1 MAQLG
6 ISAAWYYLVFTAI
19 GLALVTFAAIMS
31 HIPRIPQQRGLL
43 AVILIAG
50 FAAVLSMLLTQVT
63 NPGNDFETSPFWYDL
78 FRIAMGLVLVA
89 ALIDLVYYFQA
100 KRRQLDG
107 ATWSL
112 LVAIG
117 LLICGALGS
126 THNSGRRDSTVTRG
140 RAP

>member
-1 MAQLG
+1 MAQVG
-6 ISAAWYYLVFTAI
+6 ISVSWYYLVFTAI

-50 FAAVLSMLLTQVT
+50 LAAVLSLLLTQLA
-63 NPGNDFETSPFWYDL
+63 NPGNDIPVSSFWYDL

-117 LLICGALGS
+117 LLICGALGLYS
-126 THNSGRRDSTVTRG
+126 QFGAAG
-140 RAP
+140 